1 MDKLVISVSCKFLTI
16 ALFGYPLGQEYD
28 QQNEASAAQCQE
40 GYSKE
45 KIPIPDVV
53 WLADAEPLL
62 APGRSHLWI
71 SNSLRFLT
79 VMV

>member
-16 ALFGYPLGQEYD
+16 ALFCYPFGQEYD
-28 QQNEASAAQCQE
+28 QQNEASAAQCKE

-53 WLADAEPLL
+53 
-62 APGRSHLWI
+62 
-71 SNSLRFLT
+71 
-79 VMV
+79 